1 MAAAF
6 VVAVVCSVTEVDDAE
21 LSTNMSIHF
30 KENRVFFYSTMSLL
44 SSFSH
49 IFLSFRDIESPADST
64 MKNHHFKN
72 DGIKSTH
79 G

>member
-1 MAAAF
+1 M
-6 VVAVVCSVTEVDDAE
+6 AVVCSDAEVDDAEVDDAE
-21 LSTNMSIHF
+21 LSTNKSIHF

-49 IFLSFRDIESPADST
+49 IFYLLEISKATADSA